1 MLVDNK
7 FIFLNIP
14 RTASTSFHIACDRS
28 GINIKDI
35 NNTQTIEHRHE
46 RLNDLNV
53 KFGNEYEVIAIKR
66 NRYERFISLWKHI
79 IDLSEINYSIEL
91 SNKFKTLKLEDIL
104 FFKNLDLISYE
115 SQYDIVYQFSERNG
129 IQPYFD
135 EFMKNILLILF
146 RPTSFWHHNDSKIQW
161 FDFGNFMELEKWVSA
176 KTSKPFK
183 MENSNGSSSIECELK
198 LNDEFME
205 RYNSIYDY
213 YDLPKNKK
221 TLI

>member
-7 FIFLNIP
+7 FIFLSIP
-14 RTASTSFHIACDRS
+14 RTASTSFHMGCDKS
-28 GINIKDI
+28 GINIKNI

-46 RLNDLNV
+46 TLNDLNI
-53 KFGNEYEVIAIKR
+53 KFGNEYDIIAIRR

-79 IDLSEINYSIEL
+79 IDLSKVNYSIEL
-91 SNKFKTLKLEDIL
+91 SDRLQTLKLDDIL
-104 FFKNLDLISYE
+104 FFKNLDLISAE
-115 SQYDIVYQFSERNG
+115 SQYNIILQFSERNN

-146 RPTSFWHHNDSKIQW
+146 RPTCFWHHNNAKIQW
-161 FDFGNFMELEKWVSA
+161 FDFGNFIELEEWVST
-176 KTSKPFK
+176 KTGKLFK
-183 MENSNGSSSIECELK
+183 MENTNGSNSIECELK
-198 LNDEFME
+198 LNDSFIE